1 MTDVI
6 ITSHFAR
13 THKCILTI
21 RKTAEPMEQNWQ
33 SKVQYKKMS
42 QSLKVLRLKIG
53 SASGNQGKINATPCR
68 LPRYHKE
75 YGQP

>member
-33 SKVQYKKMS
+33 SKVQFKKS
-42 QSLKVLRLKIG
+42 TSEVCVYLSFQEYNNELLL
-53 SASGNQGKINATPCR
+53 
-68 LPRYHKE
+68 YHFFQIQLENKTI
-75 YGQP
+75 